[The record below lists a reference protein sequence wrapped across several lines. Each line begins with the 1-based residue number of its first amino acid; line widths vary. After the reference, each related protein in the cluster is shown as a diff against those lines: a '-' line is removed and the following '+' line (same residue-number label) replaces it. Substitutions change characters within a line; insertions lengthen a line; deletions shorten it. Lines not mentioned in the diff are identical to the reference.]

1 MRKDMHHNFGPAFE
15 GNKASVRCNGYYITQ
30 RTEPRYRIAS
40 DKQDDVSSLVTSA
53 CLARVRRYGYL
64 LYHTTGLAPSAELWI
79 RKETYHHVAP
89 GLEVAPCAQ

>member
-1 MRKDMHHNFGPAFE
+1 VCAVTDIISHNGLSP
-15 GNKASVRCNGYYITQ
+15 VTV
-30 RTEPRYRIAS
+30 AS